1 MKKIQY
7 AAVIIGLII
16 MATASSCTRYIYVG
30 TTPTTNGG
38 APTCTTPG
46 NGNSGYYSDP
56 VYSQNYWPNALDP
69 SEFIYE
75 EIVVSKTGA
84 DKGYE
89 YSPSL
94 EGYTNLDPDIF
105 CDKYNKGYRPKSTT
119 LYAWDMATKQFV
131 NVGKLF
137 TFAP

>member
-1 MKKIQY
+1 MKNKTFFFV
-7 AAVIIGLII
+7 AIIGL
-16 MATASSCTRYIYVG
+16 MAITSSCTRYIYVPTG
-30 TTPTTNGG
+30 TGG
-38 APTCTTPG
+38 APTCTPSG